1 MIKLHTRNPSSAR
14 AALLGGAALF
24 AVAALPSAAQAQSS
38 DAAADEEDNAMPVIL
53 VQARKQTETLQDV
66 PVTITSVGA
75 DTLDKYS
82 VDEVSDVVSRVPTL
96 NIQVGG
102 SGSGGQI
109 SLRGVGSSNIS
120 ASFDSAVAF
129 DYDGVQV
136 STMRLVQ
143 AAFFDT
149 AQIDVLKGP
158 QSLFF
163 GKSASAGVFSIRS
176 QDPTSTWEIGGKAS
190 YELEEDGW
198 LVGGYISG
206 PISDTLGIRL
216 SGQFNDISKFVE
228 LQDGTPAVNQDRGLK
243 NLVGRMT
250 LAWQPV
256 PGFDANLKVQYVK
269 NENDGAISHSDIYC
283 GANGIADAVVL
294 LQGAVS
300 IPAGYD
306 CNFKDQR
313 YFLPDTA
320 PALAGSVPLATGPT
334 KAEGYNGVPFGETEL
349 WFARLKLD
357 FELNDNLTFTSVT
370 GFVDLDATDVDNY
383 SYGGVGP
390 AFVFDP
396 GTGPIAPS
404 LAATN
409 GVGVPLGVGTSDPRN
424 TLKQYSQEVR
434 FTSDY
439 DGAINFM
446 FGGFYEW
453 RKFIFDTAQNGV
465 NISLILPDIT
475 LPLLGGGV
483 APGTGYTFDW
493 DKNHTT
499 KTQAYSA
506 FGSVIIDLT
515 DQLELSGGI
524 RYTKETKTQTIS
536 VPYVHNLLAYIPDP
550 GGSGLFVPSPA
561 FLQSGFYSGPID
573 FKDSNWSPEATIKY
587 EINPDF
593 NVFASFKTGF
603 KSGGID
609 NSALPSNSLSQAAA
623 SGDFGS
629 LIYKSE
635 TAIGGEVGFKS
646 QLNDRTLTLNGTA
659 FYYVFDDL
667 QVQVFDAIAVQ
678 FETSN
683 AGQVTTKGFD
693 LGWGWRTPVDGLN
706 LSGNIAWLDAKFS
719 DTYVT
724 FLGEDLDGRDAPR
737 APNWSGNIAFDWGV
751 PMGDALE
758 LTLSGNAVYSGSYF
772 TTSTSVNDYVQPDYF
787 AFDAAV
793 SVGDP
798 DGKWKLSLIGNNLTD
813 KLWVGSAGGRP
824 FLPAGGDDV
833 ILSTNRGRQVFVE
846 ASFKF

>member
-24 AVAALPSAAQAQSS
+24 AIAGLPSAALAQSS
-38 DAAADEEDNAMPVIL
+38 DAAADEEENAMPVIL

-120 ASFDSAVAF
+120 AAFDSAVAF

-163 GKSASAGVFSIRS
+163 GKSASGGVFSIRS

-206 PISDTLGIRL
+206 PLSDTLGIRL
-216 SGQFNDISKFVE
+216 SGQYNDISKFVE

-283 GANGIADAVVL
+283 GANGVADPVSL
-294 LQGAVS
+294 FSGAIS

-306 CNFKDQR
+306 CNYKDQK

-334 KAEGYNGVPFGETEL
+334 KAEGYGGVPFGETEL

-357 FELNDNLTFTSVT
+357 FAVSDNLTFSSVT

-383 SYGGVGP
+383 SYAGVGP
-390 AFVFDP
+390 AIVP
-396 GTGPIAPS
+396 GVPAATSTAIIAANFPA

-409 GVGVPLGVGTSDPRN
+409 GAGVPLGVGTSDPRN
-424 TLKQYSQEVR
+424 TLKQYSQELR
-434 FTSDY
+434 LTTDNEGPF
-439 DGAINFM
+439 NLM
-446 FGGFYEW
+446 FGAFYEW
-453 RKFIFDTAQNGV
+453 RKFGFDTSQNAV
-465 NISLILPDIT
+465 NISLIAPD
-475 LPLLGGGV
+475 PV
-483 APGTGYTFDW
+483 TGFTFDW
-493 DKNHTT
+493 DKNQIT
-499 KTQAYSA
+499 KTEAWSL
-506 FGSVIIDLT
+506 FGSAIIDLT
-515 DQLELSGGI
+515 DQLELSGGV
-524 RYTKETKTQTIS
+524 RYTEETKTS
-536 VPYVHNLLAYIPDP
+536 RLYVPYVHTFLAAT
-550 GGSGLFVPSPA
+550 PA
-561 FLQSGFYSGPID
+561 FIDSGFVSPPINFTD
-573 FKDSNWSPEATIKY
+573 NNWSPEVTLKY
-587 EINPDF
+587 EINPDM

-609 NSALPSNSLSQAAA
+609 NSALPSNSLLGFNDPDPAVQEAVAN
-623 SGDFGS
+623 G
-629 LIYKSE
+629 LKYKSE

-646 QLNDRTLTLNGTA
+646 QLDNRNFTLNGTA

-667 QVQVFDAIAVQ
+667 QVQVFNAIAVQ
-678 FETSN
+678 FVTSN
-683 AGQVTTKGFD
+683 AGQVTTKGLD
-693 LGWGWRTPVDGLN
+693 VGWGWRTPVDGLN
-706 LSGNIAWLDAKFS
+706 LSGNLSYLDAKFS

-758 LTLSGNAVYSGSYF
+758 LTLSGNALYSGSYY
-772 TTSTSVNDYVQPDYF
+772 TTSTSFDDFVQKDYF

-824 FLPAGGDDV
+824 FLPGNGDDV

>member
-24 AVAALPSAAQAQSS
+24 AIAGLPSAALAQSS
-38 DAAADEEDNAMPVIL
+38 DAAADEEENAMPVIL

-206 PISDTLGIRL
+206 PLSDTLGIRL

-250 LAWQPV
+250 LAWEPV

-283 GANGIADAVVL
+283 GANGIADPVVL
-294 LQGAVS
+294 LQGALT

-320 PALAGSVPLATGPT
+320 PALAVSVPLATGPT

-349 WFARLKLD
+349 LFARLKLD

-383 SYGGVGP
+383 SYGGVI
-390 AFVFDP
+390 
-396 GTGPIAPS
+396 GT
-404 LAATN
+404 
-409 GVGVPLGVGTSDPRN
+409 VPFGVGTSDPRN
-424 TLKQYSQEVR
+424 TLKQYSQELR

-453 RKFIFDTAQNGV
+453 RKFVFDTAQNGV
-465 NISLILPDIT
+465 NISLVSPDIT

-483 APGTGYTFDW
+483 AQGTGYTFDW

-719 DTYVT
+719 DTYIT